1 MAVRILPP
9 VLRTPRT
16 LKATDVSVH
25 QDSPGKCVK
34 VSVKKI
40 QNTFEEKQQHFIESE
55 VKLRAQFKEAEFSL
69 RCACFC
75 AF

>member
-1 MAVRILPP
+1 MTTMTVRISPP

-25 QDSPGKCVK
+25 QDSLGKSVK

-40 QNTFEEKQQHFIESE
+40 QNTFEKKKTHFIESE
-55 VKLRAQFKEAEFSL
+55 VM
-69 RCACFC
+69 
-75 AF
+75 